1 MYTIKSISAQNFCSF
16 KEFKYAPVQQAAT
29 LIFGNNKDNDQQSSN
44 GSGKSALIEAIAFG
58 LTGDTLR
65 KVTADEI
72 INNEA
77 NSTMVEIV
85 LYNEQEE
92 LGYKIQRS
100 LERKK
105 GQAVRLFSMAVNEI
119 VEEIKLNSVTEYNA
133 AILRYIGISKDNLF
147 NNFILSKHK
156 YCSFLSASDRE
167 KKEII
172 NALSGAELIDG
183 AFDKVAEDLENSK
196 ESVQKQAIEVART
209 EGMVSTMT
217 QSIED
222 EKQRALTAQNDIPR
236 QIEELESK
244 IADRTET
251 IKNFQS
257 QLNGAKILL
266 SDYRDLE
273 ADVDD
278 IEMLDSFEKFVNDVE
293 DLLNQYNISWN
304 SGAWI
309 MKSDSCAVRLKRAQ
323 GDVATLQKEV
333 QTIKQEQHKAE
344 QALEEYSVWAE
355 QEEKELK
362 QHIEEYTKERVSV
375 IEAMRTLSSIKEDA
389 NKQVSQHKEA
399 INRLEAQINGAVQC
413 PKCGEKF
420 LLNSESTYEEVLEQL
435 TGEKNSLSQAESSY
449 KSACTK
455 WDSNNAKSKELGDL
469 MDESDK
475 ACKQIVKERKEKQT
489 TVQRIS
495 DELFEANSKLN
506 KAQSIV
512 LNHQSTLKQMCQ
524 QVFDEVH
531 TLIQRKISDKSRH
544 ISDLKNSIY
553 NAEGNVKAWQKQIDD
568 LKNGAGDKTIED
580 RLAGMNDTLEKYKA
594 QYQEANDKLN
604 QLTLEQNKLTVQKER
619 FVGFKTH
626 LANTK
631 IDALAVMTNNFLE
644 EIGSDIQISLSG
656 FTILKSGKIKDK
668 ISVSLLRD
676 GVDCGSYEKFS
687 EGEKARV
694 NLANVLALNELCN
707 IDAAPFGGL
716 DLLILDEILEA
727 VDESG
732 LSSMLEVLGKLKK
745 TCLVVSHGLTSE
757 SYPHRLT
764 VNKEN
769 GTSYL

>member
-1 MYTIKSISAQNFCSF
+1 MYTIESISAQNFCSF

-85 LYNEQEE
+85 LYNKQEE

-105 GQAVRLFSMAVNEI
+105 GQTVRLFSMAANEI

-183 AFDKVAEDLENSK
+183 AFDKVTEDLENSK
-196 ESVQKQAIEVART
+196 ESVQKQAIEVARM

-222 EKQRALTAQNDIPR
+222 EKQRILTAQDDIPR

-244 IADRTET
+244 IASRTET
-251 IKNFQS
+251 IKDLKS
-257 QLNGAKILL
+257 QLAGAKGVL
-266 SDYRDLE
+266 SDYRGLE
-273 ADVDD
+273 VDVDD

-304 SGAWI
+304 SDAWI
-309 MKSDSCAVRLKRAQ
+309 LKSNSCAAELKRAQ
-323 GDVATLQKEV
+323 DDVVALQEKV
-333 QTIKQEQHKAE
+333 RTIKKKQSEAK
-344 QALEEYSVWAE
+344 QALEEYSTLTE
-355 QEEKELK
+355 QKEKKLK
-362 QHIEEYTKERVSV
+362 QNIEKYTKERVSV
-375 IEAMRTLSSIKEDA
+375 IEAMRALSSIKEEAD
-389 NKQVSQHKEA
+389 KQVSQHKEA
-399 INRLEAQINGAVQC
+399 VNRLEAQINGAVQC

-420 LLNSESTYEEVLEQL
+420 LLNSELTYEEVLEQL

-449 KSACTK
+449 KSACAK

-469 MDESDK
+469 IDESDE

-489 TVQRIS
+489 AVQDID
-495 DELFEANSKLN
+495 DELFEVNSKLS
-506 KAQSIV
+506 KAQNTV
-512 LNHQSTLKQMCQ
+512 LNHQSTLTQMCQ

-531 TLIQRKISDKSRH
+531 GLIQRKISAESRD
-544 ISDLKNSIY
+544 ISDLENSIY

-568 LKNGAGDKTIED
+568 LKNGAGDKTVED
-580 RLAGMNDTLEKYKA
+580 RLAGMNDTLEKYKT
-594 QYQEANDKLN
+594 QYQEANNKLN
-604 QLTLEQNKLTVQKER
+604 QLT
-619 FVGFKTH
+619 
-626 LANTK
+626 
-631 IDALAVMTNNFLE
+631 
-644 EIGSDIQISLSG
+644 S
-656 FTILKSGKIKDK
+656 
-668 ISVSLLRD
+668 
-676 GVDCGSYEKFS
+676 
-687 EGEKARV
+687 
-694 NLANVLALNELCN
+694 
-707 IDAAPFGGL
+707 
-716 DLLILDEILEA
+716 
-727 VDESG
+727 
-732 LSSMLEVLGKLKK
+732 
-745 TCLVVSHGLTSE
+745 
-757 SYPHRLT
+757 
-764 VNKEN
+764 
-769 GTSYL
+769 